1 MIEAPHWLEA
11 TQPRRCKAHN
21 TVKSKHK
28 YMRSG
33 KECKTISSEG
43 LSQAFMMDISQ
54 TMPPDSKLKIQ
65 HYE

>member
-1 MIEAPHWLEA
+1 
-11 TQPRRCKAHN
+11 
-21 TVKSKHK
+21 
-28 YMRSG
+28 MRSG